1 MSVNYLPNGPHMHD
15 IAGGF
20 ESKNIKAPIAV
31 DITMK
36 FTEIKI
42 GDYRIVIDQ
51 VTETKIEAVTISK
64 TD

>member
-1 MSVNYLPNGPHMHD
+1 
-15 IAGGF
+15 
-20 ESKNIKAPIAV
+20 
-31 DITMK
+31 MK

-64 TD
+64 TY